1 MKKILIFT
9 LLLICLITS
18 VFALDSKEILDRME
32 KEMDYSSASFSATI
46 VNTDKLGSTKL
57 TFDTY
62 QKGNGDTLLIVTS
75 GSDKGQKILRLDEEI
90 YIFYPNADEIIR
102 LSSSGLKES
111 FLGSDFSYEDLTGD
125 DEYDERYSHSLSGE
139 ETLNDIDCFV
149 ISMDAKKR
157 SETYQKET
165 IYIAKDSF
173 LPVKMSLYSKSG
185 RLLKE
190 IYYSNYITDNGTH
203 YPTHIEITNAVKK
216 SSYSVMDITSISFG
230 VELDDDLFNKE
241 ELAW

>member
-62 QKGNGDTLLIVTS
+62 QKGNGDTLLSVTS

>member
-32 KEMDYSSASFSATI
+32 KEMDFSSASFSATI

-62 QKGNGDTLLIVTS
+62 QKGNGDTLLSVTS

-111 FLGSDFSYEDLTGD
+111 FLGSNFSYEDLTGD

>member
-32 KEMDYSSASFSATI
+32 KEMDFSSASFSATI

-75 GSDKGQKILRLDEEI
+75 GLDKGQKILRLDEEI

>member
-18 VFALDSKEILDRME
+18 VFALDSKEILDMME
-32 KEMDYSSASFSATI
+32 KEMDFSSASFSATI

-75 GSDKGQKILRLDEEI
+75 GLDKGQKILRLDEEI

-125 DEYDERYSHSLSGE
+125 DEYDERYSHSLIGE

>member
-190 IYYSNYITDNGTH
+190 IYYSSYITDNGTH

>member
-111 FLGSDFSYEDLTGD
+111 FLGSNFSYEDLTGD

-149 ISMDAKKR
+149 ISLDAKKR

>member
-32 KEMDYSSASFSATI
+32 KEMDFSSASFSATI

-125 DEYDERYSHSLSGE
+125 DDYDERYSHSLSEE

-230 VELDDDLFNKE
+230 VELDADLFNKE

>member
-32 KEMDYSSASFSATI
+32 KEMDFSSASFSATI

-111 FLGSDFSYEDLTGD
+111 FLGSNFSYEDLTGD

>member
-46 VNTDKLGSTKL
+46 VNTDMLGSTKL

-111 FLGSDFSYEDLTGD
+111 FLGSNFSYEDLTGD

>member
-32 KEMDYSSASFSATI
+32 KEMDFSSASFSATI

-125 DEYDERYSHSLSGE
+125 DDYDERYSHSLSEE

>member
-1 MKKILIFT
+1 MKKILIFA
-9 LLLICLITS
+9 LLLICFITS
-18 VFALDSKEILDRME
+18 LFALDSKDILDRME
-32 KEMDYSSASFSATI
+32 KEMDFSSASFSATI

-75 GSDKGQKILRLDEEI
+75 GSDKGQKILRLGEEI

-125 DEYDERYSHSLSGE
+125 DEYDERYSHYLSGE

-165 IYIAKDSF
+165 MYIAKASF

-190 IYYSNYITDNGTH
+190 IYYSDYITDNGTK
-203 YPTHIEITNAVKK
+203 YPTHIEIKNAVKK

-230 VELDDDLFNKE
+230 VELNEDLFDKE
-241 ELAW
+241 NISW

>member
-18 VFALDSKEILDRME
+18 VFALESKEILDRME
-32 KEMDYSSASFSATI
+32 KEMDFSSASFSATI

-62 QKGNGDTLLIVTS
+62 QKGNGDTLLSVTS

>member
-32 KEMDYSSASFSATI
+32 KEMDFSSASFSATI

>member
-111 FLGSDFSYEDLTGD
+111 FLGSNFSYEDLTGD

>member
-32 KEMDYSSASFSATI
+32 KEMDFSSASFSATI

-62 QKGNGDTLLIVTS
+62 QKGNGDTLLSVTS

-139 ETLNDIDCFV
+139 
-149 ISMDAKKR
+149 
-157 SETYQKET
+157 
-165 IYIAKDSF
+165 
-173 LPVKMSLYSKSG
+173 
-185 RLLKE
+185 
-190 IYYSNYITDNGTH
+190 
-203 YPTHIEITNAVKK
+203 
-216 SSYSVMDITSISFG
+216 
-230 VELDDDLFNKE
+230 
-241 ELAW
+241 

>member
-32 KEMDYSSASFSATI
+32 KEMDFSSASFSATI

-62 QKGNGDTLLIVTS
+62 QKGNGDTLLSVTS